1 MRRGRRLGAGGTG
14 PLLVLVARRDTYI
27 AASLEAQRRR
37 AMFVHF
43 RQKQL
48 GSFETCHLAQGRFIH
63 QQIVQLARPI
73 GQVHRGKNC
82 AAIFLLRR
90 TTMRAVLLAAT
101 RVLVHF
107 RFAFFACPVG
117 HIGTSHTRPWALLF
131 CNSCKRRCTSYARG
145 RNAAL
150 HEIQFNSFKAC

>member
-73 GQVHRGKNC
+73 GHFFLARCCLGQVPGGAPFSQRKPVQSAKC
-82 AAIFLLRR
+82 TVARIVRLSSCSVAQPCVLCFLQQPVSWS
-90 TTMRAVLLAAT
+90 TFVLY
-101 RVLVHF
+101 F
-107 RFAFFACPVG
+107 
-117 HIGTSHTRPWALLF
+117 
-131 CNSCKRRCTSYARG
+131 
-145 RNAAL
+145 L
-150 HEIQFNSFKAC
+150 HAQ